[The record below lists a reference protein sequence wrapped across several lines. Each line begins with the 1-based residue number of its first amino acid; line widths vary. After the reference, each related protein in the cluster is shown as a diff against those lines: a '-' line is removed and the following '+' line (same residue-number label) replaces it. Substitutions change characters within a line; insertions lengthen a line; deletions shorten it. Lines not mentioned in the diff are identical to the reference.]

1 MSLWTLRLFMRNKLQ
16 NETKSQ
22 NASTVTLA
30 KIQQNGTDSKLGNTI
45 QVKGTKRGDY
55 SMDGTKRGDHSMDW
69 FAYHPI
75 EDIYRSE

>member
-1 MSLWTLRLFMRNKLQ
+1 MWTLRLFMRKKLQ

-22 NASTVTLA
+22 NAVTPLLA
-30 KIQQNGTDSKLGNTI
+30 KIQQNGTDSKLGNNTM
-45 QVKGTKRGDY
+45 QVKGTKRG
-55 SMDGTKRGDHSMDW
+55 GHSMDW

>member
-1 MSLWTLRLFMRNKLQ
+1 MQ

-22 NASTVTLA
+22 NASTLTLA
-30 KIQQNGTDSKLGNTI
+30 KIQQNGTDFKLGNTME
-45 QVKGTKRGDY
+45 VKGTQR
-55 SMDGTKRGDHSMDW
+55 RDHSMDW

>member
-22 NASTVTLA
+22 KASTPTLA
-30 KIQQNGTDSKLGNTI
+30 KIQQNGTDSKKGNTM
-45 QVKGTKRGDY
+45 QVK
-55 SMDGTKRGDHSMDW
+55 GTKRGDHSMDW

-75 EDIYRSE
+75 EDIYRSECLR